1 MMRHLKGLIFDC
13 HSFTEVL
20 ITFLF
25 IAEDEAPVFNSRST
39 TSVWPVFAAR

>member
-1 MMRHLKGLIFDC
+1 MTGHLKGLIFDC

-25 IAEDEAPVFNSRST
+25 ITDNEAPVFNNRST
-39 TSVWPVFAAR
+39 TSGWPILAAR